1 LQLIKTKLKTQSS
14 KLKTTT
20 QTLKLTFGHPEDEV
34 RRIPCQAS
42 EGFFA
47 DAQND
52 DKKSQNSKLKTQNY
66 NSKLKTFYCVIL
78 RAEPEG
84 SHAKKVRDSSLT
96 LRMTMKNSKLKTFY
110 CVILRAEPEGSHAN
124 SFFVILNEVNDPMP
138 SK

>member
-1 LQLIKTKLKTQSS
+1 MTIKKVKTQSS

-52 DKKSQNSKLKTQNY
+52 SPL
-66 NSKLKTFYCVIL
+66 F
-78 RAEPEG
+78 
-84 SHAKKVRDSSLT
+84 
-96 LRMTMKNSKLKTFY
+96 
-110 CVILRAEPEGSHAN
+110 VILRAEPEGSHAN